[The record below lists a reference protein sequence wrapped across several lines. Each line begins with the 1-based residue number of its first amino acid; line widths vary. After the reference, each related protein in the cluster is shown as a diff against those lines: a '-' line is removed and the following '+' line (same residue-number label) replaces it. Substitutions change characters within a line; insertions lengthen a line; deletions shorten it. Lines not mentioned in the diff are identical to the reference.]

1 MRWDRAPEPPL
12 PPPQTELVVEAVR
25 KDQEGD
31 ASAALALYCKAL
43 EYFVPA
49 LRCECPGGL
58 RGGRGGRSRGGL
70 QSKEGGCG
78 RGWSSPGLGAGAVP
92 LVLGTPRPSGTSE
105 PFSAPR

>member
-1 MRWDRAPEPPL
+1 MGGGSSGVRWDRAPEPPL

-58 RGGRGGRSRGGL
+58 RGG
-70 QSKEGGCG
+70 
-78 RGWSSPGLGAGAVP
+78 PGGAGGASVQAEGTWKGLELARFGCRSSAAGAWHP
-92 LVLGTPRPSGTSE
+92 PALGDP
-105 PFSAPR
+105 